1 MRKIILRELL
11 DYLQSIQFIVL
22 LGVCVVLF
30 ILNGFISVKA
40 FNEQNDLYN
49 KNFSQSQERKSTI
62 MTNLNRQP
70 TPLLFLSEGG
80 GKFRPSGYT
89 LKPKGVIDADPAGP
103 RNFKLPVIPDLDWSF
118 IIKIIFSLYVIL
130 LGYGTIAGEK
140 EQGTLSLI
148 LSNSISRIKVLVAK
162 YCAILLTVLIPLLIG
177 GVLSLLIMGISIPQV
192 LSKNS
197 LVRIFVMLGLA
208 VVYLSIFAFLSLL
221 ISALIPRSSLALLL
235 LLAFWVLFTVFIPN
249 ISGVLSEEF
258 SDVPSEYQMAKR
270 VGEMTEKEVWARIDV
285 VRERVNNGELKT
297 EEEVKKETDRA
308 FDMGQEDLIKHYKAY
323 DDAMQK
329 RARTAQNLSRISP
342 TAMFQYASENVAQTG
357 PHNEEL
363 FLKDIRNYANVYD
376 DYILKKVGK
385 LVGTSSWSFSTT
397 FQIDGKPVHISS
409 PQPEIYD
416 GDKSD
421 FPQFTETPSSLG
433 DDLIIAFPDLAG
445 LILWNIVLAV
455 LAFVAFLRADVR

>member
-22 LGVCVVLF
+22 LGVCVFLF
-30 ILNGFISVKA
+30 ILNGFISVKD
-40 FNEQNDLYN
+40 FNEQKDLYN
-49 KNFSQSQERKSTI
+49 KNISQGQQRNSTI
-62 MTNLNRQP
+62 MTYLNRQS

-89 LKPKGVIDADPAGP
+89 LKPKGVIDANPAGP

-140 EQGTLSLI
+140 EQGTLCLI

-177 GVLSLLIMGISIPQV
+177 GVLSLIIMGISIPQV

-197 LVRIFVMLGLA
+197 LVRIIVMLGLA
-208 VVYLSIFAFLSLL
+208 VIYLSIFAFLSLL

-270 VGEMTEKEVWARIDV
+270 VGEMTEKEVWARIDQ
-285 VRERVNNGELKT
+285 VRERVNKGELKT

-323 DDAMQK
+323 DDAMKK

-357 PHNEEL
+357 PNNEEL

-376 DYILKKVGK
+376 AYIIKKVGK

-397 FQIDGKPVHISS
+397 FQINGKPVHIRS

-421 FPQFTETPSSLG
+421 FPQFTETHPSLG
-433 DDLIIAFPDLAG
+433 DDLKIAFLDLAG

-455 LAFVAFLRADVR
+455 LAFVAFLRADIR

>member
-1 MRKIILRELL
+1 VRKIILRELL
-11 DYLQSIQFIVL
+11 DYIQSIQFIVL

-49 KNFSQSQERKSTI
+49 KNISQSQQRNSTI
-62 MTNLNRQP
+62 MTYLNRQP

-80 GKFRPSGYT
+80 GKFRPSGYI

-140 EQGTLSLI
+140 EQGTLCLI

-162 YCAILLTVLIPLLIG
+162 YCAILMAVLIPLLIG
-177 GVLSLLIMGISIPQV
+177 GVLSLLILGISIPQV
-192 LSKNS
+192 LSENS
-197 LVRIFVMLGLA
+197 LVRILVMLGLA
-208 VVYLSIFAFLSLL
+208 VVYLSIFAFLSLM

-235 LLAFWVLFTVFIPN
+235 LLAFWVLFSVFIPN

-385 LVGTSSWSFSTT
+385 LVGTSSWSFSAT
-397 FQIDGKPVHISS
+397 FEINGKPVHISS

-421 FPQFTETPSSLG
+421 FPLFTETPSSLG
-433 DDLIIAFPDLAG
+433 DDLKIAFPDLAG